1 MNRRENLGLM
11 LTTVAAT
18 LLPSPGRA
26 AERAVVI
33 YDGRFSEAREFAAG
47 ATQALDCSHD
57 AAILWY
63 ASHLATARG
72 PQIALGITTA
82 ADALVIAD
90 CARRAGLQFKPTMQ
104 SAVTPTSTLVGWA
117 ISRNI
122 QGSAI

>member
-11 LTTVAAT
+11 LTTVAAN
-18 LLPSPGRA
+18 LLPSAGRA
-26 AERAVVI
+26 AECAVVI
-33 YDGRFSEAREFAAG
+33 YDGRFPEARTFVAG
-47 ATQALDCSHD
+47 ATKALDCSHD

-90 CARRAGLQFKPTMQ
+90 CARRAGLQCKPMVHGV
-104 SAVTPTSTLVGWA
+104 AAPTSTLVRWA